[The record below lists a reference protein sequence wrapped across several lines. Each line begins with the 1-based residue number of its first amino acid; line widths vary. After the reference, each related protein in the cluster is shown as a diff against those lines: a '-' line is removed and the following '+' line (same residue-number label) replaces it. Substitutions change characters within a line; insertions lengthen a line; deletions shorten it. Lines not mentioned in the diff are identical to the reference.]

1 MNVHKKEPIVR
12 KSNFIVDISYSIVYS
27 IFRLKA
33 TMLRSL
39 FSSSIRADVL
49 SLLLNSPDEKF
60 YVREIA
66 RIVRKNPS
74 GVKRELDK
82 LEEMGIVF
90 SERVANLK
98 YFQADKTSSLYSE
111 LKELIAKSL
120 GLPGA
125 LKSLLRAN
133 DIRIAF
139 IYGPYADGE
148 EEVTMVDMVV
158 VGPSTPAL
166 LMGLKDIERKFQK
179 TINCTV
185 FDEADYRARKRED
198 ATFKRM
204 LANKRIPLLGRA

>member
-1 MNVHKKEPIVR
+1 M
-12 KSNFIVDISYSIVYS
+12 
-27 IFRLKA
+27 LK
-33 TMLRSL
+33 SL

-66 RIVRKNPS
+66 KLLRKNPS

-82 LEEMGIVF
+82 LEVMGIVS
-90 SERVANLK
+90 SEKVANLK
-98 YFQADKTSSLYSE
+98 YFQADKESALFSE

-133 DIRIAF
+133 DVKIAF
-139 IYGPYADGE
+139 IYGPYADDE
-148 EEVTMVDMVV
+148 DVTTVDLVV

-166 LMGLKDIERKFQK
+166 LMGLKNFERKFRK

-185 FDEADYRARKRED
+185 LEEEDYRAKKRKD
-198 ATFKRM
+198 AGIKRI
-204 LANKRIPLLGRA
+204 LTGKRIPLLGRA

>member
-1 MNVHKKEPIVR
+1 M
-12 KSNFIVDISYSIVYS
+12 
-27 IFRLKA
+27 LK
-33 TMLRSL
+33 SL

-60 YVREIA
+60 YVREVA
-66 RIVRKNPS
+66 RLLRKNPS

-90 SERVANLK
+90 SEKIANLK
-98 YFQADKTSSLYSE
+98 YFQADKDSPLFSE

-133 DIRIAF
+133 ETKAAF
-139 IYGPYADGE
+139 IYGPYAEGE
-148 EEVTMVDMVV
+148 ETPTVDLIVI
-158 VGPSTPAL
+158 GPSTPTL
-166 LMGLKDIERKFQK
+166 LIGLQDIEKKFGK

-185 FDEADYRARKRED
+185 IEESDYKVKKKKD
-198 ATFKRM
+198 AG
-204 LANKRIPLLGRA
+204 LKRILTGKRITLLGRA